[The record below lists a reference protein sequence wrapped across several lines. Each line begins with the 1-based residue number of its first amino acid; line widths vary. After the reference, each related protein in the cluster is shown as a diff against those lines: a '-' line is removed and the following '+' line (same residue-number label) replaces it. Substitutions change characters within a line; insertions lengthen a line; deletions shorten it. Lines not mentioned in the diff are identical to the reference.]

1 MEKKNRI
8 AALRREAGMNQR
20 ELGQK
25 LGVGQTTISAWE
37 TGRNEPDYA
46 SLRKMAELF
55 HASIDYLT
63 GYAADNGRHGLTAE
77 ECDALVRS
85 TLEEKNRQELENEER
100 ALSADELREMELDE
114 QIQRWQE
121 AGEGSFFELFQIKE
135 LFEYLNQEQR
145 ERVLNVVN
153 AMFPNAAKGLYT
165 DEIPRK

>member
-1 MEKKNRI
+1 
-8 AALRREAGMNQR
+8 
-20 ELGQK
+20 
-25 LGVGQTTISAWE
+25 
-37 TGRNEPDYA
+37 
-46 SLRKMAELF
+46 MAELF
-55 HASIDYLT
+55 HVSIDYLT
-63 GYAADNGRHGLTAE
+63 GYAPDNGRGGLTAE
-77 ECDALVRS
+77 EYDALVQRA
-85 TLEEKNRQELENEER
+85 LEEENLRKIQNEER
-100 ALSADELREMELDE
+100 NLSNDLSEDEIREIELDE